1 LCIQALSRDLG
12 IKDEELVNI
21 ATLPAEDHPPPLD
34 FDEPPKTAEEIPL
47 QRHGAL
53 LLLAARSA
61 ANVLWPGAGTA
72 RVPIYPDLAVIFS
85 NFIGNGAAE
94 EQPQALH
101 DALLTITA
109 MSLHDQVEQPT
120 DEKQYSDLVLSVTTC
135 SSRQIYNSL
144 RKIPATIARS
154 HPDEVTR
161 FKLIRRILE
170 KEELVYAR
178 ETAIGWLKDEI
189 LTAPEPNTSFHDPHY
204 FSVLFPI
211 IFNVA
216 ELESLVDPS
225 SNVVVPF
232 LRFTQTVAPY
242 THAALSLYYILLSS
256 TQLRDK
262 LELDKTQHA
271 FQTKFLPRLKSTY
284 RAFEDDLPQNGGD
297 GQIEAAIGE
306 DMCRSGMARSVGL
319 LSHVIEQVEEKLA
332 ELYAHDE
339 AGISGQADLDKV
351 EKVKAATAV

>member
-1 LCIQALSRDLG
+1 MSRDLG
-12 IKDEELVNI
+12 IKDEDLVKI
-21 ATLPAEDHPPPLD
+21 ATLPAEDLPPPLD
-34 FDEPPKTAEEIPL
+34 FDELPKTADEIPL

-61 ANVLWPGAGTA
+61 ANVLWPGAATA
-72 RVPIYPDLAVIFS
+72 RVPVYPDLAVIFS
-85 NFIGNGAAE
+85 NFIGGGAAE

-101 DALLTITA
+101 DALLTITT
-109 MSLHDQVEQPT
+109 MSLNGQVEKPT
-120 DEKQYSDLVLSVTTC
+120 DEKQYADFVLSVTTC

-144 RKIPATIARS
+144 RKIPSTIARS
-154 HPDEVTR
+154 HPDEIAR

-170 KEELVYAR
+170 QEELVYAR

-189 LTAPEPNTSFHDPHY
+189 LAAKESSTIFHDPHY
-204 FSVLFPI
+204 FSILFPI
-211 IFNVA
+211 IFNEA

-225 SNVVVPF
+225 SNAVVPF

-256 TQLRDK
+256 AQLRDK
-262 LELDKTQHA
+262 LKLGKTQHA
-271 FQTKFLPRLKSTY
+271 FQTKFLPRLKSTH

-306 DMCRSGMARSVGL
+306 DMCHAGMARSVGL

-339 AGISGQADLDKV
+339 AGEASGQADLAEI
-351 EKVKAATAV
+351 EKIKAATAV